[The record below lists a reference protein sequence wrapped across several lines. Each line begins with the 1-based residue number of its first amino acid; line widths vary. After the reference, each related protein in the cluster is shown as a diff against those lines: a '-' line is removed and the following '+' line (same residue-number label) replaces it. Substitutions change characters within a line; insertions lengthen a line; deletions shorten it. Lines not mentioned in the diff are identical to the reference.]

1 MGKRTDAV
9 WLVEIVFLLA
19 IGIEFP
25 CLGEDWKRA
34 VARWRYRVRGI
45 FASCAIEVAPE
56 YTGLAFFA
64 KEDQCIGQQ
73 LEG

>member
-34 VARWRYRVRGI
+34 VARWRYRV
-45 FASCAIEVAPE
+45 
-56 YTGLAFFA
+56 
-64 KEDQCIGQQ
+64 
-73 LEG
+73 